1 MQEDHS
7 TPQEKCKASWVP
19 LKTSSL
25 LRQGRPTLLDLGQ
38 ARSIGLDEE
47 VDIQR
52 DLAAS
57 QMDRSLARETGKS

>member
-1 MQEDHS
+1 M
-7 TPQEKCKASWVP
+7 
-19 LKTSSL
+19 
-25 LRQGRPTLLDLGQ
+25 DLGQ
-38 ARSIGLDEE
+38 ARSIGLDEK